1 MRHSAERGVEG
12 GEGVGG
18 GGETLDERTTTRPL
32 YLRDELKE
40 GVGVERADGQCY
52 EVEQQPLVKGFPHEG
67 NDAGAH
73 QGTQRDQSDAQESIT
88 PD

>member
-1 MRHSAERGVEG
+1 VTLLFRRAWEWGAG
-12 GEGVGG
+12 WGEESRLQSSGA
-18 GGETLDERTTTRPL
+18 PL
-32 YLRDELKE
+32 YLRDELE
-40 GVGVERADGQCY
+40 DGVGVECADGQRY